1 VPTAHGRLGC
11 FLRRIGPRRCN
22 RLAPFSAR
30 HNLAAS
36 LWLEPKNWMNFGGL
50 TELSLTVTRASKNS
64 ERQLRILTSSGLIP
78 HEPRLFWTLCY
89 PPRPNA
95 NAIARCC
102 LPYRP
107 TASWEKENKS
117 SKGLTAVA
125 ANGVERLAALHPSTA
140 SAVARRADD
149 PLLTSRLRC

>member
-1 VPTAHGRLGC
+1 
-11 FLRRIGPRRCN
+11 
-22 RLAPFSAR
+22 
-30 HNLAAS
+30 
-36 LWLEPKNWMNFGGL
+36 MNFGGL